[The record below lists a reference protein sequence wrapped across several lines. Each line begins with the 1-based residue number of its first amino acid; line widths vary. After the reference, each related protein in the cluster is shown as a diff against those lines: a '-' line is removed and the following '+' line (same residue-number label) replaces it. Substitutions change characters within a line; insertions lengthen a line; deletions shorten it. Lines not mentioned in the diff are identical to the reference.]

1 MTPGLPIVRGL
12 RSFWPF
18 TIGDAGRVNCSK
30 YGWLIHVRGSI
41 EDMLGS
47 VVSIPRASS
56 MTDVRIGFGACNS
69 GGGALL
75 ASISGEGIDA
85 HDDLVAFFIVR
96 KCDKDKTEAR
106 EIKSLKR
113 RRSTLFPFFLLL
125 VCSLFITPS
134 ETSHFFRFMQK
145 WKCYLKLLKLLT

>member
-1 MTPGLPIVRGL
+1 
-12 RSFWPF
+12 
-18 TIGDAGRVNCSK
+18 
-30 YGWLIHVRGSI
+30 
-41 EDMLGS
+41 MLGS